1 MPRTKKSVTAGGTA
15 PEDAIAMIEGL
26 AAAIQGIQAAHF
38 RSVEIV
44 HSRSAEVLD
53 NLRSRLRSNVQ
64 LFNGLWENGDP
75 LQAYFDDR
83 SCPQDRAT
91 AYSPH
96 EREAIERIEKSIA
109 QYGRRT
115 AHDLINAARYDALLA
130 VDDRE
135 AASTHADQELDQFL
149 SERMDGAR

>member
-1 MPRTKKSVTAGGTA
+1 MAIRCRLTLMIEAARKTVRPRTRPTK
-15 PEDAIAMIEGL
+15 
-26 AAAIQGIQAAHF
+26 
-38 RSVEIV
+38 
-44 HSRSAEVLD
+44 
-53 NLRSRLRSNVQ
+53 
-64 LFNGLWENGDP
+64 
-75 LQAYFDDR
+75 
-83 SCPQDRAT
+83 
-91 AYSPH
+91 
-96 EREAIERIEKSIA
+96 REAIERIEKSIA